1 MVIERGIVLEQIAQ
15 TDASGAERPELT
27 WITDADN
34 HTIAETALC
43 NGKYRVVEPVGSGRV
58 GPPL

>member
-34 HTIAETALC
+34 HTIAETAL
-43 NGKYRVVEPVGSGRV
+43 GRRASH
-58 GPPL
+58 LLL